1 MEYVIG
7 AVWALL
13 ELVCFSLFC
22 KAFLER
28 KANVQK
34 SLLLYAA
41 TFCVLFVFTNIVDI
55 SPFQQIVTIGTYV
68 FLSFCLYRGH
78 WLRHILVVILLF
90 VFAAVVDTGILYG
103 ASILIGLSYDELV
116 WKKLTYITIV
126 TVGKLIEIL
135 IAYIAYYLRPAAGK
149 QPIQGKWLGL
159 LLLFPTASLSA
170 LFVIFNAYKAE
181 ADLPTGAFLLCI
193 ALGLTN
199 IANIYLVRSLEQSAR
214 KDQEMSLLNQQM
226 EIQTQSILE
235 LERQHKLQR
244 QAAHEHQRQLQT
256 IHDLITTDK
265 VGTAQSYIEELRG
278 NASTRLCVINS
289 HHPVIDAVL
298 NHKYQMAKDRS
309 IEMQVQVN
317 HLANIKLSADALV
330 VLLSN
335 LLDNA
340 IEACEKVPEKRMI
353 HCRILLGDTLFLSV
367 RNTSLPVVISNGNI
381 QTTKPN
387 KKDHGFGLIGIRH
400 ILDRHQAEY
409 TYQYQDGWFQFV
421 AEIPCD
427 N

>member
-7 AVWALL
+7 AVWNLL
-13 ELVCFSLFC
+13 EVVCFSLFC

-28 KANVQK
+28 KANEQK
-34 SLLLYAA
+34 SLLFYAA
-41 TFCVLFVFTNIVDI
+41 AICFLFVFTHIVNIA
-55 SPFQQIVTIGTYV
+55 PFQQMVTIATYI

-90 VFAAVVDTGILYG
+90 IFATVVDTGILYG
-103 ASILIGLSYDELV
+103 ASMLMGLGYGELI

-135 IAYIAYYLRPAAGK
+135 IAYITYYLRPAVGK
-149 QPIQGKWLGL
+149 QSIQGKWLGL
-159 LLLFPTASLSA
+159 LLLFPAASLAA
-170 LFVIFNAYKAE
+170 LLVIFNAYKAE

-199 IANIYLVRSLEQSAR
+199 IANIYLVRNMEQSAR
-214 KDQEMSLLNQQM
+214 KEQEMSLLNQQM

-235 LERQHKLQR
+235 LEKQYKLQR
-244 QAAHEHQRQLQT
+244 QAVHEHHRQLQT

-265 VGTAQSYIEELRG
+265 VDTAQNYIEEIRG
-278 NASTRLCVINS
+278 KASPRLCVINS

-298 NHKYQMAKDRS
+298 NNKYQMAKDRS

-317 HLANIKLSADALV
+317 HLANIKLSTDELV

-340 IEACEKVPEKRMI
+340 IEACEKVPEKGMI
-353 HCRILLGDTLFLSV
+353 HCRILLGETLFLSV
-367 RNTSLPVVISNGNI
+367 RNTSLPVVITNGNI
-381 QTTKPN
+381 QTTKSN

-421 AEIPCD
+421 AEIPYD